1 MVRIGALS
9 MFLIADTSVDGARC
23 GSCDGSAPQPIA
35 SPVASAAVTVS
46 KLQGNGNLSM
56 KSSFLERLNVVT
68 HLVLH
73 ARWERIARSRRR
85 SCESLQGTTWNSSE
99 RGHAPS
105 ALLLR
110 ASDPVVRC
118 SPMIGGT

>member
-56 KSSFLERLNVVT
+56 KSSFLVTAELRDPPRCACASGTNCAIPTPFLRVPTRHNV
-68 HLVLH
+68 
-73 ARWERIARSRRR
+73 EF
-85 SCESLQGTTWNSSE
+85 E
-99 RGHAPS
+99 
-105 ALLLR
+105 
-110 ASDPVVRC
+110 
-118 SPMIGGT
+118 